1 MQINARKFANFLRI
15 GQESRYFYSMKSR
28 DYKKEHA
35 ERRISVLNGDGELIG
50 VWGNLKKLCEDMKEQ
65 DGEFLTYS
73 TLSHRRA
80 GENPI
85 RFKTGQKEYAVYI
98 EKIR

>member
-1 MQINARKFANFLRI
+1 MQINARKFALPLQV
-15 GQESRYFYSMKSR
+15 GQKNLYFYNMKNR

-35 ERRISVLNGDGELIG
+35 ERRISVLNGNGELIG

-65 DGEFLTYS
+65 DAEFLSYS

-80 GENPI
+80 DENPI
-85 RFKTGQKEYAVYI
+85 QFTTGTKAYAVYV
-98 EKIR
+98 ETIR

>member
-1 MQINARKFANFLRI
+1 MQINARKFANLFYL
-15 GQESRYFYSMKSR
+15 GLKNPYFYNMQGR

-35 ERRISVLNGDGELIG
+35 ERRISVLIGDGELKG

-65 DGEFLTYS
+65 DSEFLSYS
-73 TLSHRRA
+73 ALSHRRA
-80 GENPI
+80 DENPI
-85 RFKTGQKEYAVYI
+85 QFKTGQKEYAVYI

>member
-1 MQINARKFANFLRI
+1 MRKFAIFFRV
-15 GQESRYFYSMKSR
+15 GMKSRYFYSMKGR

-80 GENPI
+80 DENPI

-98 EKIR
+98 ETIR